1 MPLSI
6 PLFFY
11 LSGRLP
17 RKCVHQLF
25 YAVVQ
30 KQRGVEGET
39 RVRNV
44 IPIHME
50 AVRHQ
55 RVPVVQVAELEGDT
69 IAVLEALA
77 EEQRGIKLEFEQVA
91 AQVLHVLFRD
101 NLDDLTCRGQE
112 NKTHSAEVRVS
123 DSPPRYLRE

>member
-1 MPLSI
+1 M
-6 PLFFY
+6 
-11 LSGRLP
+11 
-17 RKCVHQLF
+17 
-25 YAVVQ
+25 Q

-77 EEQRGIKLEFEQVA
+77 EDCACFALAHRVWQRHGFN
-91 AQVLHVLFRD
+91 F
-101 NLDDLTCRGQE
+101 
-112 NKTHSAEVRVS
+112 
-123 DSPPRYLRE
+123 